1 MIPFLVIIRRRNKA
15 FQMHSSLQYVL
26 MSAALCVTAVAQSL
40 VVTNK
45 ADGKVWIEAK
55 ALAGEPQTLQVSA
68 DLDFWTDLNSS
79 ITDTYSIEVTNNWV
93 ARKYFRMVP
102 TAPDPEPIRL
112 AVIGDS
118 LSSDCCGWGG
128 GLYGYFK
135 PSATVVNYAQP
146 WTSTKVFLQSSEYD
160 KLRLI
165 KPNYVLI
172 QFGWF
177 DGSGDP
183 DRSAT
188 PAEFAANLRALVE
201 VTRGFGGAPILV
213 TVHAARS
220 WDSNGRLVASDHG
233 YNAITKQVAAEVN
246 TPGVDL
252 YRLTSELFTKLGKS
266 GCEFMLFKP
275 FGPEDTMHFSALG
288 SQYVAQAVVSALPE
302 SLAPY
307 VVGNLEHPP
316 QP

>member
-1 MIPFLVIIRRRNKA
+1 
-15 FQMHSSLQYVL
+15 MHSSLKYLL
-26 MSAALCVTAVAQSL
+26 MCAALCVTAVAQSL

-55 ALAGEPQTLQVSA
+55 ALAGEAQTLQVSA
-68 DLDFWTDLNSS
+68 DLHFWTDLNSS

-102 TAPDPEPIRL
+102 TAPDPAPIRL

-128 GLYGYFK
+128 GLSAYFK
-135 PSATVVNYAQP
+135 PSMTVVNYAQP

-160 KLRLI
+160 KLTLI

-188 PAEFAANLRALVE
+188 PAEFAANLRTIVE
-201 VTRGFGGAPILV
+201 VTRGFGGVPVLV

-220 WDSNGRLVASDHG
+220 WDGNGKLVAADHG
-233 YNAITKQVAAEVN
+233 YNAITKQVAAEVK
-246 TPGVDL
+246 TPVIDL
-252 YRLTSELFTKLGKS
+252 YQLTSELFTKLGKS
-266 GCEFMLFKP
+266 GCEFMLFTP

-288 SQYVAQAVVSALPE
+288 AQYVAQTVVNALPE
-302 SLAPY
+302 SLAAY

-316 QP
+316 EP